1 MCINC
6 KERTTEEKVM
16 GEIEYNMKISDL
28 DYNNKS
34 MRQCDVLLP
43 GHWLRW
49 SLRIENQC
57 QKN

>member
-43 GHWLRW
+43 GH
-49 SLRIENQC
+49 
-57 QKN
+57 